1 MSRGKTMA
9 KRIVL
14 YEDALRVTP
23 RALPALRRLG
33 GPATKASQ
41 GLCLRGTGRQFATH
55 GDQGYNCHGPH
66 RLCREEAR

>member
-33 GPATKASQ
+33 GPATTAPQ
-41 GLCLRGTGRQFATH
+41 RGCLRGMGRQSATH
-55 GDQGYNCHGPH
+55 GDQDYNCHGPH